1 MRRVFPLYAL
11 SGFISLGY
19 QVAWFRICID
29 WFGSTNL
36 TFALVVCNFIG
47 GLGCGALLSQR
58 ITRLLAGRTGIGDKL
73 RLYGLIE
80 LLVGVSALV
89 TVAAEYLP
97 ADLWGSFPYHLNDG
111 IWVQAIHYQIAQ
123 GAIAAI
129 SLFLPCLFMGVTFPL
144 LCDIF
149 RSIPRNGRLP
159 SVLYAWN
166 TIGACI
172 GVLACQF
179 ILIPGIGHQP
189 TFWLMAGLNILLG
202 LYFLAS
208 GGAPASDEVADA
220 ACATFPSAGAP
231 PRSGSALIAC
241 AALSGLLAGALE
253 GDMFKRIDFI
263 VVLSPGATMS
273 FISFWAV
280 LGIFLASIIVRH
292 IERIR
297 LAHIKGAYG
306 LAALYYFALWRF
318 SDELT
323 YLVGNPPDVRG
334 VHHFPVSLSQL
345 FVYTGIYVLP
355 SYLLDL
361 PTPALRLQSTTGH
374 RETPGAGLWS
384 EYGGVLSRPDRLHSG
399 GTPPEHLLLVE
410 ALSGL
415 HGARRDYLGVRL
427 RNFAPSRAWLIAVLA
442 CPLSPSPV

>member
-19 QVAWFRICID
+19 QVAWFRIFID

-36 TFALVVCNFIG
+36 TFALVVCSFIG

-58 ITRLLAGRTGIGDKL
+58 ISRLLTDRTGIGDRL

-80 LLVGVSALV
+80 LLVGASALV
-89 TVAAEYLP
+89 TVAVEYLP
-97 ADLWGSFPYHLNDG
+97 PDLWGSFPYYLNDG

-123 GAIAAI
+123 GAIAVV

-149 RSIPRNGRLP
+149 RSISRNGRLP

-166 TIGACI
+166 TIGACT

-179 ILIPGIGHQP
+179 ILIPEIGHKP
-189 TFWLMAGLNILLG
+189 TFWLMIGLNILLG
-202 LYFLAS
+202 LYFVVS
-208 GGAPASDEVADA
+208 GGVPASDEAADTA
-220 ACATFPSAGAP
+220 SATFPSAGVP

-253 GDMFKRIDFI
+253 GDMFKRIDFT

-292 IERIR
+292 IERVR

-306 LAALYYFALWRF
+306 
-318 SDELT
+318 
-323 YLVGNPPDVRG
+323 
-334 VHHFPVSLSQL
+334 
-345 FVYTGIYVLP
+345 
-355 SYLLDL
+355 
-361 PTPALRLQSTTGH
+361 
-374 RETPGAGLWS
+374 
-384 EYGGVLSRPDRLHSG
+384 
-399 GTPPEHLLLVE
+399 
-410 ALSGL
+410 
-415 HGARRDYLGVRL
+415 
-427 RNFAPSRAWLIAVLA
+427 
-442 CPLSPSPV
+442 